1 MSESEKTETSGIGKN
16 MVDLEGSVYV
26 AQQFEEIGD
35 RKSYCKACQHEVD
48 AFERRLPTT
57 NTESSS
63 VVSDVS
69 KETLAKLENW
79 NKLPLH
85 ATLLEALRQS
95 RNIKAPT
102 PVQVAM
108 INSFGST
115 NGNILL
121 QAPFAAGKILAYALP
136 VLNEVLRVYLEKQ
149 THKGPP
155 SAVLKP
161 TVLLILPTNALATR
175 VKAIL
180 DQLLDLLIAR
190 LNKTSSVQVG
200 RGDIRLECHGAYGD
214 TPWAQQQNVRI
225 SDSPHIL
232 VATPGRLLHLMR
244 INKVAFTDLTTLVL
258 DEANVLAGDE
268 ASWPELISQGDIVDE
283 IGTLP
288 IRRILVAPTRVS
300 EHTDAGRR
308 WLSSSYRSITTV
320 SETDMTSLLHIA
332 SSFLQAQCTDRWSEL
347 YALFDTIVELL
358 HKSTEM
364 GAGLKNILVFLDT
377 REETELLG
385 KLIEYDGYVT
395 LPFNMKICL
404 VAV

>member
-16 MVDLEGSVYV
+16 MIDLEGSVYV

-102 PVQVAM
+102 PVQ
-108 INSFGST
+108 
-115 NGNILL
+115 
-121 QAPFAAGKILAYALP
+121 APFAAGKILAYALP

-161 TVLLILPTNALATR
+161 TALLILPTNALATK
-175 VKAIL
+175 VKAIP
-180 DQLLDLLIAR
+180 DQFLDLLNVR

-214 TPWAQQQNVRI
+214 IPWA
-225 SDSPHIL
+225 
-232 VATPGRLLHLMR
+232 
-244 INKVAFTDLTTLVL
+244 
-258 DEANVLAGDE
+258 
-268 ASWPELISQGDIVDE
+268 
-283 IGTLP
+283 
-288 IRRILVAPTRVS
+288 
-300 EHTDAGRR
+300 
-308 WLSSSYRSITTV
+308 
-320 SETDMTSLLHIA
+320 
-332 SSFLQAQCTDRWSEL
+332 
-347 YALFDTIVELL
+347 
-358 HKSTEM
+358 
-364 GAGLKNILVFLDT
+364 
-377 REETELLG
+377 
-385 KLIEYDGYVT
+385 
-395 LPFNMKICL
+395 
-404 VAV
+404 